1 MKTCLS
7 AVNDVERS
15 LREQQTAP
23 EQQNA
28 PEKQQKHPQA
38 EAPKQGDNGLKDKAA
53 DAGKMQHND
62 KASAFEALLNSKL
75 EEIRTAFEGKLGGE
89 ETCPAG
95 EDKKVYLD
103 GQKEQLA
110 EFCSLTI
117 SANTIGGKL
126 KKMAANPAQS
136 HADFKDALSVDSIK
150 LGARVVE
157 ERPDFKQMIAKIKTW
172 EDFSKL
178 KNIAVSGNGKQLI
191 DELHKKTGEIE
202 RTQNRRF
209 SRTKQLENNGK
220 PVTKEQKQPEKGS
233 Y

>member
-1 MKTCLS
+1 M
-7 AVNDVERS
+7 
-15 LREQQTAP
+15 Q
-23 EQQNA
+23 
-28 PEKQQKHPQA
+28 
-38 EAPKQGDNGLKDKAA
+38 KDKTAV
-53 DAGKMQHND
+53 AGKMQHND
-62 KASAFEALLNSKL
+62 KAPDVEVLLNSKL

-126 KKMAANPAQS
+126 LKAAADS
-136 HADFKDALSVDSIK
+136 ALKDADFKDALSVDSIK

-191 DELHKKTGEIE
+191 DELHKNTEEIE

-220 PVTKEQKQPEKGS
+220 PVTVEQKKPQK
-233 Y
+233 